1 MNYEYINM
9 APNQSYN
16 VVVGGKG
23 KSNRPGLITVK
34 KLEIVNLDSSA
45 ITVDVYIE
53 RIDIVNTEK
62 LHGTKKAGNTLGE
75 SANIN
80 AYANKVSDIYYKVK
94 GVVVP
99 AGVTLSLFT
108 DHPCT
113 HSDEFDLNV
122 AVAESASVDLF
133 ADWEYVVQRRATSG
147 RSVAK
152 PSNY

>member
-80 AYANKVSDIYYKVK
+80 AYANKVSDIYYKIK
-94 GVVVP
+94 
-99 AGVTLSLFT
+99 LIKN
-108 DHPCT
+108 
-113 HSDEFDLNV
+113 E
-122 AVAESASVDLF
+122 
-133 ADWEYVVQRRATSG
+133 
-147 RSVAK
+147 
-152 PSNY
+152 